1 MRTNR
6 NVTKLRHDIKDAL
19 LQLRMS
25 PLEQELE
32 KQYDQPQWEQ
42 LGFERRLAEA
52 LQNVCDQRN
61 SKNFQKLMQ
70 NACISPDVELA
81 DFDDFWLTPAR
92 KDYSSLIE
100 QLRSCEWLIKEKP
113 ANLVIVGPTG
123 SGKSWLASAF
133 AREAC
138 RLNLKVQFIGST
150 KRLLEEL
157 NRYKLEDYNRFFN
170 KIVKANLLILDDF
183 LLEVPTEQECR
194 WLHEI
199 IQNRYQKRATIILSQ
214 KPMQTWP
221 QILPQ
226 GAATDAVVD
235 RLVHFSHYF
244 QLKEEKSLRTFID

>member
-32 KQYDQPQWEQ
+32 KQYDQPHWEQ

-61 SKNFQKLMQ
+61 SKNFQKMMQ
-70 NACISPDVELA
+70 NACISPD
-81 DFDDFWLTPAR
+81 
-92 KDYSSLIE
+92 
-100 QLRSCEWLIKEKP
+100 
-113 ANLVIVGPTG
+113 
-123 SGKSWLASAF
+123 
-133 AREAC
+133 
-138 RLNLKVQFIGST
+138 
-150 KRLLEEL
+150 
-157 NRYKLEDYNRFFN
+157 RYKLEDNNRFFI

-221 QILPQ
+221 QIMPQ
-226 GAATDAVVD
+226 AAATDAVVD

-244 QLKEEKSLRTFID
+244 QLKGEKSLRTFID